1 MTSSLARRALLAACL
16 IAVSVSGCRSS
27 KVTGVGC
34 SSDDDCKV
42 QYNGSDRAFCDQSKT
57 PAECALHPKQCDT
70 AADCCPAQVCNAQGH
85 YCFDKY
91 LPCTQDGTC
100 PAQGEVCKE
109 IGVFAKGLGCT
120 FNKPDPTGA
129 CPAGT
134 TPFNKYCVGEPPCNG
149 GCKSAN
155 SPVCITATNLC
166 SPAPKDPS
174 CKQSCPS
181 GKILVLQD
189 PANIFDTCNNAA
201 ERCECDSLPPIQIR
215 DVSRYSSIAAS
226 GQFLYVS
233 AYDGDPA
240 PGSDKPYGDLVVHTF
255 DRSTNPPTLQKTE
268 WLDGVPATGT
278 IGGDVNGPRHGIIT
292 PGPDVGQYSSIV
304 ANATGDL
311 FVAYY
316 DVDNGDL
323 KFIARYGGLSAQWT
337 TPITIDGS
345 TPVGSAP
352 TNGDVGM
359 YASIALDA
367 NGIPAIAYFR
377 RGSYDPAALAET
389 GPSTALLYAV
399 ANRTQPTTRDHW
411 AVVGAGNVVG
421 GDVDSAPRPTPPCSG
436 SCTSSQICVVDPATA
451 SGDRCAAKSTAQCNP
466 TSTPAG
472 CVGNQVCVVDTDAN
486 ASAVCRATKAS
497 EVLGEL
503 PAGVGLMPSLA
514 FLDSHPVIAYYEN
527 LQNADG
533 SPLRAVKAVMGS
545 GSGATPSFGAPV
557 EIDGHDPAPAP
568 PATAQPQRDTGR
580 WPALA
585 IGPVGQAGG
594 RIAIAFADLSAQQL
608 LLYQSDAL
616 TAHAGHVLAPGD
628 AGLIRIVD
636 GGRPAAGEAWHPQSF
651 PGVQS
656 SISFTPSGKLA
667 LAYQD
672 ATPVDLMFSIFDP
685 AQGKTTSRT
694 TVRSTGAAGFWP
706 RLTIASGTAYLS
718 SATIKAAT
726 ASTPL
731 NQLFVDARPAP

>member
-34 SSDDDCKV
+34 SSDDDCRA
-42 QYNGSDRAFCDQSKT
+42 QFNGSDRAFCDQSKN
-57 PAECALHPKQCDT
+57 PPECALHPKQCDT

-91 LPCTQDGTC
+91 LPCTQDGSC

-134 TPFNKYCVGEPPCNG
+134 NVFNKYCVGEPPCNG
-149 GCKSAN
+149 GCKNTA

-166 SPAPKDPS
+166 SPAPKDAS
-174 CKQSCPS
+174 CAQTCPS

-189 PANIFDTCNNAA
+189 PTNIFDTCNNAA
-201 ERCECDSLPPIQIR
+201 ERCECDSLPPLQVR
-215 DVSRYSSIAAS
+215 DVARHSSMTAS
-226 GQFLYVS
+226 GQNLFVS
-233 AYDGDPA
+233 AYDGEH
-240 PGSDKPYGDLVVHTF
+240 GDLVVHTF
-255 DRSTNPPTLQKTE
+255 DKADLSKPQKSE

-292 PGPDVGQYSSIV
+292 PGPDVGQYTSIV
-304 ANATGDL
+304 ASPTGDL
-311 FVAYY
+311 YVAYY

-323 KFIARYGGLSAQWT
+323 KFIARYGGPAAAWSA
-337 TPITIDGS
+337 PITIDGS
-345 TPVGSAP
+345 TTVGSAP

-367 NGIPAIAYFR
+367 SGIPAIAYFR
-377 RGSYDPAALAET
+377 RGSYDANAVAET

-399 ANRTQPTTRDHW
+399 AKRTQPLTKDDW
-411 AVVGAGNVVG
+411 VVVGAGNAVG
-421 GDVDSAPRPTPPCSG
+421 ADVDQANRPPPPCNSACG
-436 SCTSSQICVVDPATA
+436 SSQICVVDPNSAT
-451 SGDRCAAKSTAQCNP
+451 GDRCADKSTAQCNP
-466 TSTPAG
+466 TLTPAG
-472 CVGNQVCVVDTDAN
+472 CTGNQVCVVDTDAN
-486 ASAVCRATKAS
+486 HSAVCRTSKAA

-503 PAGVGLMPSLA
+503 PTGVGLMPSLA
-514 FLDSHPVIAYYEN
+514 FLDGHPVIAYYEN
-527 LQNADG
+527 LKNADG
-533 SPLRAVKAVMGS
+533 TPLRAVKAVMGS
-545 GSGATPSFGAPV
+545 GSGLTPTFGTPV
-557 EIDGHDPAPAP
+557 EIDGHIDPDPNHAGQFV
-568 PATAQPQRDTGR
+568 ATTRDTGR

-585 IGPVGQAGG
+585 IGPTGQVGG

-608 LLYQSDAL
+608 LIYQADTL
-616 TAHAGHVLAPGD
+616 TAHSGHVLKAGD
-628 AGLIRIVD
+628 AGSIRIVD
-636 GGRPAAGEAWHPQSF
+636 NGVPAAGEAWHPQSF
-651 PGVQS
+651 PGAQT
-656 SISFTPSGKLA
+656 SIAFTPSGKVA

-672 ATPVDLMFSIFDP
+672 STPVDLMFAVYDP
-685 AQGKTTSRT
+685 VQGKTASRT
-694 TVRSTGAAGFWP
+694 TVRPTGAAGFWP
-706 RLTIASGTAYLS
+706 HMAIVSGTAYLS

-726 ASTPL
+726 ASIPF
-731 NQLFVDARPAP
+731 NQLFVDAKPAP

>member
-16 IAVSVSGCRSS
+16 IAVSVSGCRRS

-42 QYNGSDRAFCDQSKT
+42 QFNGSDRAFCDAQKAPS
-57 PAECALHPKQCDT
+57 ACALRPQQCDT

-120 FNKPDPTGA
+120 FNKPDPANA
-129 CPAGT
+129 CPPGT
-134 TPFNKYCVGEPPCNG
+134 TSFNRYCVGEPPCNG
-149 GCKSAN
+149 GCKNAA

-174 CKQSCPS
+174 CKQSCPT

-201 ERCECDSLPPIQIR
+201 ERCECDALPPLHVR
-215 DVSRYSSIAAS
+215 DVARHSSMAAS
-226 GQFLYVS
+226 GENLYLS
-233 AYDGDPA
+233 AYDGEH
-240 PGSDKPYGDLVVHTF
+240 GDLVVHTF
-255 DRSTNPPTLQKTE
+255 DRTDPPRLLKTQ
-268 WLDGVPATGT
+268 WLDGVPATGH
-278 IGGDVNGPRHGIIT
+278 IGGDVNGPRGGIT
-292 PGPDVGQYSSIV
+292 DLGPDVGQYSSIV
-304 ANATGDL
+304 ANGAGDL

-323 KFIARYGGLSAQWT
+323 KFIARYGGPAAQWT
-337 TPITIDGS
+337 APITIDGS
-345 TPVGSAP
+345 TAVGSAL

-367 NGIPAIAYFR
+367 SGLPAIAYFR

-399 ANRTQPTTRDHW
+399 ANRTQPTSKDHW
-411 AVVGAGNVVG
+411 TVVGKGNLVG
-421 GDVDSAPRPTPPCSG
+421 ADVDSALRPPPPCNG
-436 SCTSSQICVVDPATA
+436 GCTSTQICVVDAGTS
-451 SGDRCAAKSTAQCNP
+451 SGDRCAGKSTAQCNP

-486 ASAVCRATKAS
+486 ASAVCRSTKAS
-497 EVLGEL
+497 EMLGEL
-503 PAGVGLMPSLA
+503 PTGVGLMPSLA
-514 FLDSHPVIAYYEN
+514 FLDNHPIIAYSEN
-527 LQNADG
+527 LKTADG

-545 GSGATPSFGAPV
+545 GSGMTPSFGTPV

-568 PATAQPQRDTGR
+568 PATARPQRDTGR

-585 IGPVGQAGG
+585 VGPPGQAGG

-608 LLYQSDAL
+608 LLYQSDTL
-616 TAHAGHVLAPGD
+616 TAHAGHVLGAGD

-636 GGRPAAGEAWHPQSF
+636 AGLPAACEAWHPQSF
-651 PGVQS
+651 PGVQTS
-656 SISFTPSGKLA
+656 MSFTPSGKLA

-672 ATPVDLMFSIFDP
+672 ATPVDLIFSLYDP
-685 AQGKTTSRT
+685 AQGKTSSRT
-694 TVRSTGAAGFWP
+694 TVRPTGAAGFWP
-706 RLTIASGTAYLS
+706 HLTLVSGTAYLS

-726 ASTPL
+726 ASIPF